1 MVSERGGRERVA
13 LVLGPSAGA
22 AGGIAAVI
30 AALAEGWDVP
40 GWHLRPIATYADGG
54 RWTKLAVAFR
64 ALAAV
69 TAALLARRADL
80 LHIHFATGASFHRK
94 AVFVLL
100 GRLFGVP
107 VVGHAHSGHFPAF
120 YARQGRVG
128 RGWVRFV
135 LNRLT
140 TLVVLSESWAAY
152 YRPLLARGEPV
163 VVPNPAAVPAAVP
176 DRTRPREE
184 PVILCLG
191 RLCAAKGTYDLLDAM
206 PRILDRIPGV
216 RLHLGGDGETAAVAA
231 RLAAVPWGERVR
243 LLGWVSGADKDRE
256 LAAAALFV
264 QPSHAEGL
272 PMALLE
278 AMGWG
283 LPVVATPVG
292 AVPQVV
298 EDGVSGRLV
307 PAGDPAALA
316 AAVADLLADPAGAAA
331 LGAAARVSVA
341 GRFERSRVQRRL
353 GAVYDWIPS
362 PHPGESRVSQ

>member
-1 MVSERGGRERVA
+1 MAHERVA
-13 LVLGPSAGA
+13 LVLGPAAGA

-30 AALAEGWDVP
+30 AALADEWAVP
-40 GWHLRPIATYADGG
+40 GWRVRTVATYADGG
-54 RWTKLAVAFR
+54 RWLKLWVALR
-64 ALAAV
+64 ALV
-69 TAALLARRADL
+69 TVAAALATRRAGL

-100 GRLFGVP
+100 GRLFAVP

-120 YARQGRVG
+120 YQRQGRVG
-128 RGWVRFV
+128 RVWVRFV
-135 LNRLT
+135 LNRMS
-140 TLVVLSESWAAY
+140 TLVVLSEGWADY
-152 YRPLLARGEPV
+152 YRPLLRGREPV
-163 VVPNPAAVPAAVP
+163 VVPNPAAVPAIVP
-176 DRTRPREE
+176 ARPANPPE

-206 PRILDRIPGV
+206 PAILARIPGA

-231 RLAAVPWGERVR
+231 RLAREPWGDRVR

-256 LAAAALFV
+256 LARASLFV

-298 EDGVSGRLV
+298 EDATTGRLV
-307 PAGDPAALA
+307 PVGDPAALA
-316 AAVADLLADPAGAAA
+316 VAVADLLGDPAGAAD
-331 LGAAARVSVA
+331 LGAAARLSVT
-341 GRFERSRVQRRL
+341 GRFERGRIQRRL
-353 GAVYDWIPS
+353 GDVYGRAAARRSFPR
-362 PHPGESRVSQ
+362 PGESRVSQ